1 MTSGHKKQKKEGLGA
16 MSQGNALDISMVW
29 LLNGHQLPAR
39 TSEGGRF
46 PDEIVSVRKHTSP
59 AMAEA
64 VWFDFGSSQCAVPAI
79 FSQFEYPKVGA
90 CCA

>member
-1 MTSGHKKQKKEGLGA
+1 MCLTFLRFGFLMDANFRREPPRADGFPT
-16 MSQGNALDISMVW
+16 NAAS
-29 LLNGHQLPAR
+29 AR
-39 TSEGGRF
+39 KG
-46 PDEIVSVRKHTSP
+46 TSP